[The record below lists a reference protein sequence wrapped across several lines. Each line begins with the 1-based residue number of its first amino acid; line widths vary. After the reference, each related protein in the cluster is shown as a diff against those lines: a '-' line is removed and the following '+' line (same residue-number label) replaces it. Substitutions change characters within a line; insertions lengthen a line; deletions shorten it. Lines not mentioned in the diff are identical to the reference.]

1 MLSIVTNSTNV
12 SPPPTNRPRLTAAMA
27 RRRQK
32 ILDVAVDLFS
42 ERGYLGTTVDD
53 IAAGAG
59 ITKRTLYHHMA
70 NKESIL
76 AEIHSAFIQAGLQR
90 WEAVVSEGGSPTEV
104 LRRLIEEHVR
114 IVAAHRKAI
123 AVFFEDAKHL
133 NEKSRSEINA
143 QRDRY
148 EAILY
153 TTISEGVGT
162 GEFRSDLNVRVVT
175 LLILGG
181 LTEMYRWFKPKSNA
195 AQDTLITMV
204 TDLAL
209 DGVLNRSRAA

>member
-1 MLSIVTNSTNV
+1 MLSNVTNTTSL
-12 SPPPTNRPRLTAAMA
+12 SPPAPNRPRLTAAMA

-59 ITKRTLYHHMA
+59 ITKRTLYHHMK

-76 AEIHSAFIQAGLQR
+76 AEIHSAFIQVGLQR
-90 WEAVVSEGGSPTEV
+90 WEAVVSEGGTPTEV
-104 LRRLIEEHVR
+104 LSRLFEEHIR
-114 IVAAHRKAI
+114 IIAAHRKAI

-133 NEKSRSEINA
+133 SEESRSEINT

-153 TTISEGVGT
+153 TTISEGVAT

-181 LTEMYRWFKPKSNA
+181 LTEMYRWFKPRSNA
-195 AQDTLITMV
+195 ALDTLITRV

-209 DGVLNRSRAA
+209 DGVLDRSRAA

>member
-1 MLSIVTNSTNV
+1 
-12 SPPPTNRPRLTAAMA
+12 MA

-76 AEIHSAFIQAGLQR
+76 AEIHSAFIQAGLER

-104 LRRLIEEHVR
+104 LRRLFEEHIR

-133 NEKSRSEINA
+133 SEKSRSEINA

-153 TTISEGVGT
+153 TTISEGVAA
-162 GEFRSDLNVRVVT
+162 GEFRSDLNVQVVT

-195 AQDTLITMV
+195 AQDALITMA

-209 DGVLNRSRAA
+209 DGVLRRSRAA

>member
-1 MLSIVTNSTNV
+1 
-12 SPPPTNRPRLTAAMA
+12 MA

-32 ILDVAVDLFS
+32 ILDAAIDLFQ

-53 IAAGAG
+53 IAARAG
-59 ITKRTLYHHMA
+59 VTKRTLYHHMG

-76 AEIHSAFIQAGLQR
+76 AEIHSGFIEAGLQR

-104 LRRLIEEHVR
+104 LRRLFEEHVR
-114 IVAAHRKAI
+114 IVAAHRQAI
-123 AVFFEDAKHL
+123 AVFFEDSKHL
-133 NEKSRSEINA
+133 GDKSRAEISV

-153 TTISEGVGT
+153 TTISEGVAA
-162 GEFRSDLNVRVVT
+162 GEFRADLNVRIAT

-181 LTEMYRWFKPKSNA
+181 LTEMYRWFKPRSNA
-195 AQDTLITMV
+195 AQDTSIAMV

-209 DGVLNRSRAA
+209 DGILSRPRAA

>member
-1 MLSIVTNSTNV
+1 MLSIVTNSTSV
-12 SPPPTNRPRLTAAMA
+12 SPPPANRPRSTAAMA
-27 RRRQK
+27 RRRQR
-32 ILDVAVDLFS
+32 ILDAAIDLFQ

-53 IAAGAG
+53 IAARAG
-59 ITKRTLYHHMA
+59 VTKRTLYHHMG

-90 WEAVVSEGGSPTEV
+90 WEAAVNEGGSPTAV
-104 LRRLIEEHVR
+104 LRRLFQEHIR
-114 IVAAHRKAI
+114 IVAAHRQAI
-123 AVFFEDAKHL
+123 AVFFEDSKHL
-133 NEKSRSEINA
+133 GEKSRAEISA

-153 TTISEGVGT
+153 TTISEGVAAD
-162 GEFRSDLNVRVVT
+162 EFRADLNVRVTT

-181 LTEMYRWFKPKSNA
+181 LTEMYRWFKPRSNA
-195 AQDTLITMV
+195 AQDTSIAMV

-209 DGVLNRSRAA
+209 SGILSRPRAA